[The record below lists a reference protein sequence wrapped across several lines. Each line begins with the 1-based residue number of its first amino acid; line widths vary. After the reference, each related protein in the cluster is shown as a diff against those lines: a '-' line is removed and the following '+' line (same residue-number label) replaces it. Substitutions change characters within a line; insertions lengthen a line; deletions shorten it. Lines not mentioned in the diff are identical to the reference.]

1 MCVASTC
8 VATSWKLPV
17 CCEQCSMVFFPSGK
31 TYHANGAPAYF
42 HFVLAKRT
50 SEEILHLPRGSV

>member
-1 MCVASTC
+1 
-8 VATSWKLPV
+8 
-17 CCEQCSMVFFPSGK
+17 MVFFPSGK
-31 TYHANGAPAYF
+31 TYQANGAPAYF